1 MMFCASG
8 RDRTADSKFM
18 RLSGQSTSILCDINI
33 IFFLCQNVS
42 LYDNQHTPKYIYQV
56 LVLFF
61 PKILYNLFD
70 LFRNPFYRVTN
81 DRILMHYRKR
91 DTVYEILRKSMI
103 QVHFTSCFNEPLLF
117 RLLSQR
123 SSTVGFST
131 SVNSAVRLPTVS
143 FIQALDLSI
152 R

>member
-81 DRILMHYRKR
+81 DGILMHYRKR
-91 DTVYEILRKSMI
+91 DTHSIDIFPLYIQLLIFFTFSLRLC
-103 QVHFTSCFNEPLLF
+103 TA
-117 RLLSQR
+117 
-123 SSTVGFST
+123 STTHLRHLKRPSFLREN
-131 SVNSAVRLPTVS
+131 SV
-143 FIQALDLSI
+143 
-152 R
+152 